1 MRRKICEG
9 LELSG
14 LLSYIRKYPIFCR
27 KIFVME
33 NEVTFEKKQSQ
44 FFFQYMKEADLTKLS
59 NILQFVTSFTRI
71 PPWKMERGIILKY
84 LENDDEKMLPESMTC
99 FNILCLPTVHSNQIS
114 FN

>member
-44 FFFQYMKEADLTKLS
+44 FFFSVHERSRLDEVIEYFAICHWLYEGSAVENGKRYYLK
-59 NILQFVTSFTRI
+59 ILG
-71 PPWKMERGIILKY
+71 K
-84 LENDDEKMLPESMTC
+84 
-99 FNILCLPTVHSNQIS
+99 
-114 FN
+114 